1 MGTSLGTQ
9 TATAGRL
16 GYNTLEGV
24 SWKWVGALW
33 VWAQT
38 FLLDHLF
45 PSFSIK
51 RGFSTHISER
61 QQEEKW
67 LDHETVLFGY
77 SGSQAGL
84 GEILEPGAQKDTCRR
99 GVSRVQRDFP
109 ISDGCLIGVSGGKP
123 QA

>member
-109 ISDGCLIGVSGGKP
+109 ISDGCLIGVSGG
-123 QA
+123 